1 MCLEA
6 HKNRIFYCA
15 QGAEKEGSYMQITQ
29 QSMQKVERMA
39 SFLFGLAQVALV
51 LSLFWALKAHT
62 V

>member
-1 MCLEA
+1 MLRGIE
-6 HKNRIFYCA
+6 NRIFYCA
-15 QGAEKEGSYMQITQ
+15 KSAEKEGSMQLTHT

-51 LSLFWALKAHT
+51 LSLFWAFKAHT